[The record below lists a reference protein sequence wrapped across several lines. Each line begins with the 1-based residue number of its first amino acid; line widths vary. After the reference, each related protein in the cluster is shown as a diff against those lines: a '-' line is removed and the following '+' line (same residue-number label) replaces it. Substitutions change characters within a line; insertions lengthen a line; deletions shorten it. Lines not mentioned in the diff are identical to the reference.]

1 MWAAT
6 APSLWHSGGAAGR
19 SCWWMFFRVAIVQP
33 MSHTSLDQIRDT
45 IVSELEDSGLDIEI
59 TTQNANGDGAAL
71 NTILSN
77 CKAEGVDL
85 VVPIATSTA
94 QTAKAV
100 YDGTDTPLVFAAVSD
115 PDAAGLTGAG
125 SSWGRR
131 TSPGRRT
138 TGGL

>member
-1 MWAAT
+1 MGKEKVVI
-6 APSLWHSGGAAGR
+6 LGAGHVGSHCAFALALRG
-19 SCWWMFFRVAIVQP
+19 SCWEIVLVDVLPEKAAAQA
-33 MSHTSLDQIRDT
+33 MDISDSLSFSARP
-45 IVSELEDSGLDIEI
+45 VEVRWGGCGE
-59 TTQNANGDGAAL
+59 
-71 NTILSN
+71 
-77 CKAEGVDL
+77 CAEADL

-100 YDGTDTPLVFAAVSD
+100 YDGTETPLVFAAVSD